1 MWSKTG
7 VGKQLIRPEQADARK
22 SKRNKRIYPD
32 TRKPH
37 AKKRLP
43 GGLATDLEGVPVA
56 VGVFEVLRRADAF
69 KAAARHD
76 G

>member
-1 MWSKTG
+1 MWANNLLDRNRRTRG
-7 VGKQLIRPEQADARK
+7 K